1 MMGMCD
7 VGRTG
12 GSIALIMGVLA
23 GPFNAFSYGSAMTHL
38 EVTEAI
44 LGGYGGD
51 EFEEFFEVTSGA
63 IDSMADDFETHF
75 PEMTKKFNPWT
86 HRLMG
91 HSWSLDEDVPK
102 RVLVRLE
109 NEYGVSRPK
118 VIRYCKEYQEMIIET
133 AIEMTGLVRDLAT
146 AFAALVI
153 DLHQLQD
160 LEPGNRAV
168 KHVGRIEKVSAN
180 ISRHIGVLLVDRP
193 ELAAAFQKKVSAVL
207 NTGRKEGLP
216 EKEMAKKMIDSLMA
230 CHLGTAI
237 NSCHRE
243 TMKLTYN
250 IDRVVAANA
259 KAAAARSK
267 LAIAEQISHFSRKV
281 GNGRAV
287 GDDAIRQSDNNHALR
302 SVWSVG
308 RDDAKQRRR
317 VVIFDYAFCAKLP
330 HYP

>member
-1 MMGMCD
+1 MMGKSG
-7 VGRTG
+7 VGR
-12 GSIALIMGVLA
+12 SVCSVALVLSVLMG
-23 GPFNAFSYGSAMTHL
+23 PMNAFSYGSAKTHL

-51 EFEEFFEVTSGA
+51 DFEEFIEGSSGA
-63 IDSMADDFETHF
+63 IDSMAEDFEAHF

-91 HSWSLDEDVPK
+91 HSWSLDEEVPE
-102 RVLVRLE
+102 RVLARLE

-133 AIEMTGLVRDLAT
+133 AIEMTGLARDQAT

-168 KHVGRIEKVSAN
+168 KYVGRIETVTAN
-180 ISRHIGVLLVDRP
+180 INRHIGALLIDRP
-193 ELAAAFQKKVSAVL
+193 ELAAVL
-207 NTGRKEGLP
+207 QRKLNGALNAGRKEGLS
-216 EKEMAKKMIDSLMA
+216 EKEMAKKMIDALMT

-237 NSCHRE
+237 NSCHQKAMR
-243 TMKLTYN
+243 LTYN

-259 KAAAARSK
+259 KAAAAR
-267 LAIAEQISHFSRKV
+267 
-281 GNGRAV
+281 
-287 GDDAIRQSDNNHALR
+287 
-302 SVWSVG
+302 
-308 RDDAKQRRR
+308 
-317 VVIFDYAFCAKLP
+317 AKLVVAEGQT
-330 HYP
+330 